1 MHDHN
6 LDDLIIENV
15 EPKYRKT
22 KSLLTIIA
30 LLIVVLIVA
39 IIFTK
44 TLLKTPDNSDLAF
57 EEDTTEMIA
66 PELKL
71 KEPANVP
78 EPEKA
83 PSLSTVA
90 ESGIKAPA
98 DQTDR
103 PEAAIQKEETAPE
116 LRLPTAGPEVA
127 EAPAASSKETAL
139 SEKDAADIAYWESV
153 QEQRKAAEAAKADAE
168 QKAAKT
174 AARSVQATEP
184 AQPKKTPAPA
194 RQKPAAAKPVPAAV
208 SAKRYYIQVGAFKKQ
223 PSKQFLAIIKN
234 NGLNYHMTAPNA
246 NNLKHLLVGP
256 YNDQASANRAL
267 VLVRDRVMKRAFIV
281 VK

>member
-44 TLLKTPDNSDLAF
+44 TLLKTPENSDLAF

-78 EPEKA
+78 EPKKGS
-83 PSLSTVA
+83 SLSTVA
-90 ESGIKAPA
+90 ENEIKAPD
-98 DQTDR
+98 DQTNR

-116 LRLPTAGPEVA
+116 LKLPTAAPKVA
-127 EAPAASSKETAL
+127 EAPAAESKETAL
-139 SEKDAADIAYWESV
+139 SEKDTADIAYWESV
-153 QEQRKAAEAAKADAE
+153 QEQRKAAEAAEE
-168 QKAAKT
+168 QKTAKAAT
-174 AARSVQATEP
+174 RSVQATEP
-184 AQPKKTPAPA
+184 TQPKETPAPV
-194 RQKPAAAKPVPAAV
+194 RQKPAAAKPVPEAV
-208 SAKRYYIQVGAFKKQ
+208 STKRYYIQVGAYKKQ
-223 PSKQFLAIIKN
+223 PSKQFLAVIKN
-234 NGLNYHMTAPNA
+234 NGLNYHITAPNA
-246 NNLKHLLVGP
+246 NNLKHLLIGP
-256 YNDQASANRAL
+256 YKDQASANRAL
-267 VLVRDRVMKRAFIV
+267 VLVRDRIMKRAFIV
-281 VK
+281 VKR